1 MTLPLAGIE
10 VLDLG
15 LIGVGPWAA
24 SLLGALG
31 ADVIKIER
39 PDGDPIAIQPPQK
52 NGLST
57 SYSFLNFYKRSAQ
70 INITSPSGR
79 EGFTRL
85 VSEAD
90 VVMENMRPGKL
101 AKLGFDFEA
110 MRSINPRIIYAACP
124 GWGEEGPL
132 SGLPAVDTHI
142 QAFSGFAG
150 ITGEPSIGPQVTRF
164 YILDVIA
171 SNYLAATVMLAL
183 IARERTGEAQQ
194 VSASHLG
201 STLNI
206 QSTRLAEYFVK
217 GKQPELL
224 GSASHVSAP
233 DQAFLCQDRRYLA
246 VSVMTDTHWRALC
259 EVLEVSHLTQD
270 ERYAN
275 MRSRVLHRSEL
286 SDTLTP
292 IFMSKPSRW
301 WATQLERARVPQG
314 LFCDSTEVMSH
325 AQAWDNQYIVPVDIP
340 HHGRLYYTPPP
351 WRYSKTPLASGTAP
365 YPGEHSDQVL
375 QSGFGSSKKIAG
387 SNGARTLPNGADAKV
402 PPAPLNGLKVAELAE
417 GLSGPFLGYLLA
429 HAGAHV
435 TKLEPPEGDPARHW
449 AVESLGDDSASF
461 CAINSN
467 KKSVII
473 DLQNPAA
480 AEVLQ
485 RYAAESDLVI
495 ESLPW
500 SYPAGITPGYDSL
513 SKVNPALL
521 WCSITGFGSKGPLN
535 ECAPSELAL
544 QATSGLWTS
553 LGTLGQPPIRT
564 GADVASLGTA
574 VMAFTGTLGAL
585 FHRIRTGEGQRL
597 EQSMYGSNVCLHGL
611 QWTAMSAPDEWVGPY
626 CNTELMTPFFGYNT
640 KDKPI
645 YFTLHETTE
654 EEYILLLAEL
664 GMEEVLADPRFGEG
678 GREAVGVN
686 GKYTWDVWQIWE
698 EVFQEIKAADLVS
711 LINKFGGCAV
721 FANDYSSMLSHP
733 QTSNLG
739 LFRDIHRDGKRLA
752 TFIPPWKGAWTAPDF
767 VPPPRVGEHTVEL
780 AR

>member
-1 MTLPLAGIE
+1 M
-10 VLDLG
+10 
-15 LIGVGPWAA
+15 
-24 SLLGALG
+24 LGALG

-39 PDGDPIAIQPPQK
+39 PDGDPICIQPPQK

-70 INITSPSGR
+70 LNMTSPSGR
-79 EGFTRL
+79 ETFTKL
-85 VSEAD
+85 VAETD

-110 MRSINPRIIYAACP
+110 MRAINPKIIYAACP

-150 ITGEPSIGPQVTRF
+150 ITGEPSTGPQITRF

-171 SNYLAATVMLAL
+171 SNYLAATVLLAL
-183 IARERTGEAQQ
+183 ISRERTGEAQR
-194 VSASHLG
+194 VTASHLG

-217 GKQPELL
+217 EKQPDLL
-224 GSASHVSAP
+224 GSGSPVAAP
-233 DQAFLCQDRRYLA
+233 DQAFLCQDGRYLA
-246 VSVMTDTHWRALC
+246 VSVMTETHWQALC
-259 EVLEVSHLTQD
+259 EILEVSHLSQD

-286 SDTLTP
+286 SDTLAP
-292 IFMSKPSRW
+292 VFNSKPSRW

-325 AQAWDNQYIVPVDIP
+325 AQAWDNQYIVPVDIS
-340 HHGRLYYTPPP
+340 HQGRLYYTPPP
-351 WRYSKTPLASGTAP
+351 WRYSKTPLTSGTAP
-365 YPGEHSDQVL
+365 SPGEHSDQIS
-375 QSGFGSSKKIAG
+375 QSGFGSSKSVSI
-387 SNGARTLPNGADAKV
+387 SNGEWPLPSAADSKV
-402 PPAPLNGLKVAELAE
+402 QPAPLSGLKVVELAE

-429 HAGAHV
+429 YAGADV
-435 TKLEPPEGDPARHW
+435 TKVEPPEGDPARHW
-449 AVESLGDDSASF
+449 AVESLGGASASF
-461 CAINSN
+461 CAINAN
-467 KKSVII
+467 KRGVTI
-473 DLQNPAA
+473 DLQNPT
-480 AEVLQ
+480 AEGVLQ

-513 SKVNPALL
+513 CKVNPALL
-521 WCSITGFGSKGPLN
+521 WCSITGFGSKGPLKD
-535 ECAPSELAL
+535 CVPSELAL
-544 QATSGLWTS
+544 QATTGLWTS
-553 LGTLGQPPIRT
+553 LGRIGEPPIRT

-574 VMAFTGTLGAL
+574 VMAFTGTLAAL

-611 QWTAMSAPDEWVGPY
+611 QWTAMSSPDQWLGPY
-626 CNTELMTPFFGYNT
+626 CNTEVMSPFFGYKT

-654 EEYILLLAEL
+654 EEYILLLVEL
-664 GMEEVLADPRFGEG
+664 GMEEVLTDPRFGEG
-678 GREAVGVN
+678 GREAVGLN
-686 GKYTWDVWQIWE
+686 GLYTWEVWHRWE
-698 EVFQEIKAADLVS
+698 AAFQDTEAEDLVS
-711 LINKFGGCAV
+711 LINNFGGCAV
-721 FANDYSSMLSHP
+721 FANDYPNMLGHP
-733 QTSNLG
+733 QISNLG
-739 LFRDIHRDGKRLA
+739 LFRDIRSQGKRLA
-752 TFIPPWKGAWTAPDF
+752 MFVPPWKGGWNAPDF
-767 VPPPRVGEHTVEL
+767 VSPPGIGEHTAEL
-780 AR
+780 VR